1 MRLTDG
7 QIAAIRTASKQ
18 IAGNDSKIRV
28 FGSRLNDQ
36 SQGGDLDLMLEVSE
50 PVENPALLSAQV
62 AARISR
68 IMYGRKVDVILYAP
82 NLMHLPIHDIALKE
96 GVLL

>member
-36 SQGGDLDLMLEVSE
+36 SQAGD
-50 PVENPALLSAQV
+50 
-62 AARISR
+62 
-68 IMYGRKVDVILYAP
+68 
-82 NLMHLPIHDIALKE
+82 
-96 GVLL
+96 